1 MNILITG
8 NIHSFAP
15 MLARELA
22 KEKHKV
28 VLAGENAK
36 DLQLDQKNLIF
47 HAINPAEILFRDALS
62 SYKFDFVIYVPTRE
76 EDLGADSHNVGQQLD
91 GLRNTLELAAKEQVK
106 RFFYVSSTEI
116 YGNMLDASE
125 NAEPEPSSLN
135 GHTLLAGEQ
144 YCLIYYNRFDLN
156 TTILRLPFVYAPG
169 SNFGMLYKLLKD
181 SVHSNKVILPG
192 DEKTPAS
199 FLHVEDVAD
208 LIKRIMDEDKGRE
221 SQVINLSSAHP
232 IAFSVLADKLK
243 RYFPRVE
250 FTFDEQNQIFTRPV
264 TVGIAHRVFDWVDL
278 HDLMVELDDYME
290 SLQGGLIPTPLTWR
304 GVLTQISKYTDI
316 LKWVELLLGA
326 ALTQYLTQLT
336 GTLIQ
341 YKYIDFR
348 LLFVIIMGSLY
359 GFRFGLYAAALMSL
373 SLFYTW
379 YQLSIDW
386 SLLAYNVGN
395 WFPLALYF
403 VTGLFFGYSHD
414 RNETLVDN
422 INKQTALIFEKYEFL
437 YDVFN
442 EIRRL
447 KDEFREQVIGY
458 RDSFGKIYTIT
469 RELDTLQEHAVYFR
483 ALTILEDLMENKNI
497 AIYSLNP
504 DSAYAR
510 LEVSSISLSYKLA
523 KSLKLSDFPEA
534 VTAIEQGVIFQ
545 NTNLLPNYPAY
556 IAPVLNYSYP
566 FNVPVAIVV
575 IWSVR
580 FEQYSTYYFNLF
592 KVISG
597 LIQASLVRATKFL
610 DANYERV
617 YLPSTRILTSDAF
630 IDILK
635 TRAEMRRNGVA
646 RYQLVML
653 DRDGQDYQDLYTK
666 VSEGIR
672 TTDIVGLQRDGNVY
686 VLLSQ
691 ADDIDADGVITRFKR
706 LGLTSKV
713 VEIDEQQ
720 LK

>member
-22 KEKHKV
+22 KEKHKI
-28 VLAGENAK
+28 VLAGEHAK
-36 DLQLDQKNLIF
+36 DLEIDQKNLIF
-47 HAINPAEILFRDALS
+47 HSMNPAEALFRDTLS

-76 EDLGADSHNVGQQLD
+76 EDLSSDNEHVGQQLD
-91 GLRNTLELAAKEQVK
+91 GLRNTLELSAKEKVR
-106 RFFYVSSTEI
+106 RFFYLSSTEI
-116 YGNMLDASE
+116 YGHMLDSSE

-135 GHTLLAGEQ
+135 GHTLLTGEQ
-144 YCLIYYNRFDLN
+144 YCLIYYNKFDLN
-156 TTILRLPFVYAPG
+156 LTIIRLPFVYAPG
-169 SNFGMLYKLLKD
+169 SDYGLLHRVVKD
-181 SVHSNKVILPG
+181 CINGNRVVLPA
-192 DEKTPAS
+192 DEKSQGS

-208 LIKRIMDEDKGRE
+208 FVKRVMEEERGRE
-221 SQVINLSSAHP
+221 SQVINLSTAHP
-232 IAFSVLADKLK
+232 ISYMALAEQLK
-243 RYFPRVE
+243 RYFPKVE
-250 FTFDEQNQIFTRPV
+250 FVFDDENQLLTRPV
-264 TVGIAHRVFDWVDL
+264 TIGIAQRVFDWVDL
-278 HDLMVELDDYME
+278 HDLVTELGDYVEK
-290 SLQGGLIPTPLTWR
+290 LQGPAAAAPLSWR
-304 GVLTQISKYTDI
+304 GFWRQLARYTDI
-316 LKWVELLLGA
+316 LKWVELILGA

-348 LLFVIIMGSLY
+348 LLFVILMGSLY
-359 GFRFGLYAAALMSL
+359 GFRFGIFAAVLMSL

-379 YQLSIDW
+379 YQLSLDW
-386 SLLAYNVGN
+386 SILIYNVGN

-414 RNETLVDN
+414 RNETLIDN
-422 INKQTALIFEKYEFL
+422 IKKQTSLIFEKYEFL

-483 ALTILEDLMENKNI
+483 ALTILEDLMENNNI

-510 LEVSSISLSYKLA
+510 LEVSSIALSYKLA

-534 VTAIEQGVIFQ
+534 VKAIEQGTIFQ
-545 NTNLLPNYPAY
+545 NTDLLPNYPAY

-575 IWSVR
+575 IWSVK

-610 DANYERV
+610 DANYERI
-617 YLPSTRILTSDAF
+617 YIPSTRILNSDAF
-630 IDILK
+630 IDILR

-653 DRDGQDYQDLYTK
+653 DKTGMNYQDLYAK
-666 VSEGIR
+666 VSEAIR
-672 TTDIVGLQRDGNVY
+672 ATDIVGLQRDGNIY

-691 ADDIDADGVITRFKR
+691 ADDMDASGVISRFKN
-706 LGLTSKV
+706 LGLSSRL
-713 VEIDEQQ
+713 VEVDEQQ